1 MSKLIKRADGT
12 YSRRG
17 LWDNIRANKGSG
29 RKPTSEML
37 KQERKIKAAEKYPEG
52 TKKLRTYDESKAP
65 KQGNL
70 LLPDLNRPS
79 YKNKEGKT
87 VSEAKIT
94 VGFDDGEYVIP
105 TVIDGKQLTNDQA
118 IAEFKRTGLHM
129 GKYKNTQEAVEASK
143 KRTEFYNYA
152 ANPKVKK
159 PIIKDTAPMDNTRV
173 SKFAKGGKVWT
184 RKEGQNPEG
193 GLNAKGRAAYNREN
207 NANLKAPQPEGGSRR
222 DSFCARMGGMKKKLT
237 SAKTANDPNSRI
249 NKALKKWKCK
259 YGKTIDKNV
268 VIEIEGKKHPEI
280 HTDKNFNVKNLGTI
294 PHSKGGN
301 VVMAKEGDIV
311 FPTQNSSEKFKR
323 VADLMKMKVSG
334 TEQEKAYALKE
345 LEKERQKLPNDK
357 PSKYDKGSKKVRTYK
372 TTSIQTPDKLPT
384 GKESD
389 YTTRNPKKTSQRS
402 IYNKLGTFKNRATG
416 RTGIQTGNKNFDNR
430 LSDAEFNSDKY
441 QQTAQFVVYDKK
453 TNKPIPYDPAV
464 HNKNDAVRVI
474 TGAKGELLVDHDA
487 NQKPPLELKPQ
498 GTETIP
504 TPNKIPEFKPVPE
517 VEQIPEEA
525 KAVASKKN
533 SDFPVYVNEINNFA
547 RSNQRT
553 PKRQERYLSPELAQY
568 SDTSEALRNEVRN
581 INAADSDNSRNLS
594 GGSAANARSNFARA
608 GADQSTR
615 MASIQEAETQ
625 KAMNIQNANVGIKN
639 NTQALNLGRFDNY
652 QTMKEQDD
660 AVRTAYGDMAVKG
673 LDDKLQVERKDRKQ
687 ATRDQQTLKHLRS
700 QNYRYDE
707 EGNLVPEKK
716 KGTRGIK
723 ARKYTYGK

>member
-1 MSKLIKRADGT
+1 
-12 YSRRG
+12 
-17 LWDNIRANKGSG
+17 
-29 RKPTSEML
+29 
-37 KQERKIKAAEKYPEG
+37 
-52 TKKLRTYDESKAP
+52 
-65 KQGNL
+65 
-70 LLPDLNRPS
+70 
-79 YKNKEGKT
+79 
-87 VSEAKIT
+87 
-94 VGFDDGEYVIP
+94 
-105 TVIDGKQLTNDQA
+105 
-118 IAEFKRTGLHM
+118 
-129 GKYKNTQEAVEASK
+129 
-143 KRTEFYNYA
+143 
-152 ANPKVKK
+152 
-159 PIIKDTAPMDNTRV
+159 
-173 SKFAKGGKVWT
+173 
-184 RKEGQNPEG
+184 
-193 GLNAKGRAAYNREN
+193 
-207 NANLKAPQPEGGSRR
+207 
-222 DSFCARMGGMKKKLT
+222 MGGMKKKLT

-268 VIEIEGKKHPEI
+268 VIEIEGKKYPEI
-280 HTDKNFNVKNLGTI
+280 HTDKNFNIKNLGTI

-453 TNKPIPYDPAV
+453 TNKPIPYDSAV
-464 HNKNDAVRVI
+464 HNRNDAVRVI

-487 NQKPPLELKPQ
+487 NSIPDIQIKPQKPTFSIEKP
-498 GTETIP
+498 EV
-504 TPNKIPEFKPVPE
+504 PEFKPVEVPE
-517 VEQIPEEA
+517 LKKAEE
-525 KAVASKKN
+525 KEKGKSS

-660 AVRTAYGDMAVKG
+660 AARTAYGDMAVKG

-687 ATRDQQTLKHLRS
+687 AIRDKQTLKHLRS

-716 KGTRGIK
+716 KGTKGIK
-723 ARKYTYGK
+723 VRKYTYGK